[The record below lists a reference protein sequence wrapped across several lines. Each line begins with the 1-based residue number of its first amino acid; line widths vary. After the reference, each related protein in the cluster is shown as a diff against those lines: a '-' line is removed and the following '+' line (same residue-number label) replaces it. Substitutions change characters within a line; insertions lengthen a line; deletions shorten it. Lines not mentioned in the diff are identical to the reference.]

1 MPQRLTQLAKT
12 FLILEKPKHNQC
24 KRKNLWSKRS
34 GLLTPGFL
42 LEKTQ
47 RERFLISSK
56 KFFKKE
62 KFCSAAGWLQG
73 QGAVRCLFL
82 LFLHLVLAGVRNSG
96 ANSNINSVK
105 VFLGLLS
112 SVVFDP
118 YFFRLWTAFCQ
129 FAVSFFSGY
138 VRIADLCLS
147 LFSLLHVF
155 VTPINC
161 NSLFFL
167 PGE

>member
-42 LEKTQ
+42 LEKAQ

-62 KFCSAAGWLQG
+62 KFCSAAGWLPG

-96 ANSNINSVK
+96 ANSSINSVK
-105 VFLGLLS
+105 VFWGLLS

-118 YFFRLWTAFCQ
+118 YFFLTLD
-129 FAVSFFSGY
+129 SFLPICRVLFSGY
-138 VRIADLCLS
+138 VRIVDLCLS

-155 VTPINC
+155 C
-161 NSLFFL
+161 YSY
-167 PGE
+167 